1 MLPLSLLDLIN
12 SSMLVSGKITVNDSP
27 SLSIWDDGATSWT
40 DDNFSGGQT
49 PVVAPWP
56 LLPSTIRRPLRW
68 DEPPQ
73 SIWDDATT
81 RWLDVAPG
89 WDTPIGT
96 ERRTWI
102 VGKSGPFGVNAIS
115 SNGTPH
121 TARIW
126 IKPPDPKTA
135 ANLARR
141 QVFRA
146 AIAAWKADK
155 AGSAATARNKH
166 SGRFDND
173 YQRHISYYL
182 KTH

>member
-12 SSMLVSGKITVNDSP
+12 SSTHVRGKITVNDSP
-27 SLSIWDDGATSWT
+27 NLSVWDTGQTTWT
-40 DDNFSGGQT
+40 DDNYSGGQT
-49 PVVAPWP
+49 PFVPPWP
-56 LLPSTIRRPLRW
+56 LLPTTIRRPLRW

-73 SIWDDATT
+73 SVWDEATT

-96 ERRTWI
+96 ARRTWI
-102 VGKSGPFGVNAIS
+102 VGKSGPFGVNALS

-126 IKPPDPKTA
+126 IKPPDPKTS

-141 QVFRA
+141 QIMRDAVSAWRNNKTSST
-146 AIAAWKADK
+146 AIAKA
-155 AGSAATARNKH
+155 NH
-166 SGRFDND
+166 SGSFDND

-182 KTH
+182 STH